1 MDEDVL
7 KMEAGLATRADI
19 FFSVASY
26 TERLKNQI
34 NYLAG
39 WRVEIFITSMKVRQ
53 DYTNLYLAQ
62 FFSYSESTIAHVT
75 TLIHVIHSIY

>member
-7 KMEAGLATRADI
+7 KMEAGLATRDS
-19 FFSVASY
+19 FNSVVNYA
-26 TERLKNQI
+26 ERLKDQI

-53 DYTNLYLAQ
+53 DYTNLHLAQ
-62 FFSYSESTIAHVT
+62 LFSCSVSTIANIVT
-75 TLIHVIHSIY
+75 TSN